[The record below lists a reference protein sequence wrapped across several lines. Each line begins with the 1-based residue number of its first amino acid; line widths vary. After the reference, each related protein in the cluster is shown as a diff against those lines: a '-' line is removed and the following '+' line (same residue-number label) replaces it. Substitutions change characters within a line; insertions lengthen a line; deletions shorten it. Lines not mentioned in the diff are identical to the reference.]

1 MDGDGALSHFAS
13 CRTRHVRAKLVR
25 RVHRLCACLH
35 RRQYANG
42 RFLFQALLTFSP
54 GSVALPNV
62 GYDRNNYGFGNKF
75 ILPVIPVQMSQNQLW
90 KQIYLI
96 GTKLC

>member
-35 RRQYANG
+35 RLQYANG

-54 GSVALPNV
+54 VSVALPQEPISMNI
-62 GYDRNNYGFGNKF
+62 GNIDTTGKTERNPQP
-75 ILPVIPVQMSQNQLW
+75 ILPILFLNRNLFVDEI
-90 KQIYLI
+90 
-96 GTKLC
+96 